1 MEVNFEDF
9 IGHYKGWFSDDNIQE
24 FLDYYNHI
32 EKIGN
37 TKSRLEAE
45 GSQLLHKADSS
56 VCLEWNHEVYNDA
69 TFENFLK
76 YINGGI
82 IEAYLEKFPQP
93 NYPLSTGCKIQ
104 KTLPSEGYHVWH
116 CEYDLNEPRRVLAW
130 SLFLNDVEE
139 GGELEFLYQR
149 KRYKPRKGD
158 FLIWPATF
166 THIHRGNPPL
176 SGDKYIATG
185 WYEVLDSYP
194 YDPKEENATTT

>member
-82 IEAYLEKFPQP
+82 IEAYLEKFPQLVVK
-93 NYPLSTGCKIQ
+93 Y
-104 KTLPSEGYHVWH
+104 
-116 CEYDLNEPRRVLAW
+116 
-130 SLFLNDVEE
+130 
-139 GGELEFLYQR
+139 
-149 KRYKPRKGD
+149 KRHYLVKDIMYG
-158 FLIWPATF
+158 IVSM
-166 THIHRGNPPL
+166 I
-176 SGDKYIATG
+176 
-185 WYEVLDSYP
+185 
-194 YDPKEENATTT
+194 